1 MRVARRV
8 SGVCSGAGTALLAF
22 EVCARPSKIQRAPT
36 QLQENRRRMMKE
48 KGSVLK
54 KATNRRSF
62 FKNGMV
68 AAGAA
73 TMGAGLLSGGVAA
86 FGHDDDDS
94 ASITKG
100 DIAILRFLN
109 ALEQVEADLWLQY
122 SELGGTQ
129 DNEVSGVNGGNALYT
144 AALQILDGDIAQY
157 IHDKTDDEI
166 NHHRFLNKYLASKGA
181 KKVDLSHFATLPSSK
196 ADGARQIGRL
206 T

>member
-1 MRVARRV
+1 
-8 SGVCSGAGTALLAF
+8 
-22 EVCARPSKIQRAPT
+22 
-36 QLQENRRRMMKE
+36 MKE

-54 KATNRRSF
+54 TATNRRSF

-94 ASITKG
+94 APVAKG

-144 AALQILDGDIAQY
+144 AALQILDGDMAQPRQHRRRTQPRGVSGGVLGIERSRAGGPLEIQGIAEQQSGRGTGSRTADQP
-157 IHDKTDDEI
+157 HAT
-166 NHHRFLNKYLASKGA
+166 HR
-181 KKVDLSHFATLPSSK
+181 
-196 ADGARQIGRL
+196 
-206 T
+206 